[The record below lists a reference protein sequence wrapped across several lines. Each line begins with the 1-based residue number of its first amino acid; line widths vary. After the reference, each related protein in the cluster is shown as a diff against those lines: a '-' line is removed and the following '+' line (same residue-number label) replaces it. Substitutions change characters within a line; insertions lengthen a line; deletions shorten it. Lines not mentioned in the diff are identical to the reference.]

1 VVRITLATTKQ
12 KKHKM
17 GDCGLNCD
25 FNAGVIDSFYRQ
37 TYQEREK
44 QQKKDPNYQKM
55 MAPIRRTHIC
65 CVCNKYPGDGDYMF
79 GTWQGG
85 RYKCFDCH

>member
-1 VVRITLATTKQ
+1 
-12 KKHKM
+12 M

-25 FNAGVIDSFYRQ
+25 FNAGVIDSYCRQ

-44 QQKKDPNYQKM
+44 AQQKDQNYQKM

-65 CVCNKYPGDGDYMF
+65 CICKKYPGDGDYLF
-79 GTWQGG
+79 GNWEKGQF
-85 RYKCFDCH
+85 KCFECL